1 MSDPGPDHARFDELA
16 AGYALHALEQ
26 DEEREFLA
34 HARHCPLCQQALA
47 GYADVAAALAET
59 VPPAEPSP
67 QLGPRILAAALAR
80 DPGHDR
86 ADTLAADQGAADQDA
101 ARPGTRPGEY
111 ARVVPLRRRP
121 RPRWLKPAAAAAAAA
136 LIAGGTWAGLAA
148 SQGNSA
154 PPPLAACGQPGACPE
169 VPLTGTEAHQT
180 TAQVIITA
188 GSAWLLASGLPA
200 NDAKSQIYV
209 LWQITAAHAPLPVGS
224 FDIRPG
230 ASQPIKV
237 GRLAASYNGTKA
249 FAVSLEH
256 GRAIPAS
263 PSHVVAQGQ
272 LPA

>member
-16 AGYALHALEQ
+16 AGYALHALEP
-26 DEEREFLA
+26 DEESQFRT

-59 VPPAEPSP
+59 APPAEPSP
-67 QLGPRILAAALAR
+67 ELGPRILAVALAR

-86 ADTLAADQGAADQDA
+86 ADTRAADQGAA
-101 ARPGTRPGEY
+101 RRGTRPAKD
-111 ARVVPLRRRP
+111 ARVVPLRRHP

-154 PPPLAACGQPGACPE
+154 PPPLAACGHPGACPE
-169 VPLTGTEAHQT
+169 VPLTGTAAHQT
-180 TAQVIITA
+180 TARVIITA

-224 FDIRPG
+224 FDIRSG
-230 ASQPIKV
+230 ARQPIKV
-237 GRLAASYNGTKA
+237 GQLAASYNGTKA

-256 GRAIPAS
+256 GRVIPAS

>member
-26 DEEREFLA
+26 DEERQFLA
-34 HARHCPLCQQALA
+34 HARHCPVCQQALA
-47 GYADVAAALAET
+47 GYADVAAALAGT
-59 VPPAEPSP
+59 APPAEPSP

-80 DPGHDR
+80 DPGRDH
-86 ADTLAADQGAADQDA
+86 AGTSAAGQAAP
-101 ARPGTRPGEY
+101 RPGTRP
-111 ARVVPLRRRP
+111 APDAHVIPLRRP
-121 RPRWLKPAAAAAAAA
+121 RPRWLRPAAAAAAAA

-148 SQGNSA
+148 SHGNGTA
-154 PPPLAACGQPGACPE
+154 PPLAACGHPGACPE
-169 VPLTGTEAHQT
+169 VPLTATAAHGS
-180 TAQVIITA
+180 AARVVITA
-188 GSAWLLASGLPA
+188 GSAWLLPDGLPA
-200 NDAKSQIYV
+200 NDTKNQIYV

-230 ASQPIKV
+230 ARQPIQV
-237 GRLAASYNGTKA
+237 GRLAAPYHGTRA

-272 LPA
+272 LPG